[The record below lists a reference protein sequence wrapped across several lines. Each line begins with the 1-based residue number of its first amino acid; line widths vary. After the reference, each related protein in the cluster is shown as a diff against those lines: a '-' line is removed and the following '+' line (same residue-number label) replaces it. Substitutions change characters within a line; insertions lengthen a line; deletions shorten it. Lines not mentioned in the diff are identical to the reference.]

1 MFESLELKPKDPI
14 LKLAAEA
21 RNDPSPQ
28 TVDLSVGVYKTEQG
42 ETPIFKAI
50 KIAEQHR
57 LDKEHTKTYM
67 GILGDERFNQKVAE
81 LVFGRDHSVFRDNRI
96 SSLQSIGGSG
106 ALFIAGRLLCEA
118 NPDVTVWAG
127 DPTWGNHIPLLTSAG
142 VKMERLPYYD
152 QAEKKV
158 DFDAMMAQ
166 VAGLNAGDVLLLHG
180 CCHNPTGA
188 DLSHQQWD
196 QLADQIIERGLI
208 PFVDIAYH
216 GLATDLDTD
225 AFSWRMLADRAPEM
239 LVAYSCSKNFGLY
252 RDRIGLLSVIS
263 KNAEASVKT
272 QSNLMSI
279 SRATYSMPAAHGAY
293 CVAEVLDRDDLR
305 ADWTA
310 ELAQMR
316 DRVVGARQGFANA
329 VAEKI
334 GSSDFDFVTQQNG
347 MFSFLGLTPSQIDTL
362 KREYSIYM
370 VGSSRVNVAG
380 LTESNIDYVASAIAS
395 VLPWGAESAAF

>member
-42 ETPIFKAI
+42 DTPIFDAI
-50 KIAEQHR
+50 KAAEKYR
-57 LDKEHTKTYM
+57 LDNEHTKTYM
-67 GILGDERFNQKVAE
+67 GILGDERFNHKVAE
-81 LVFGRDHSVFRDNRI
+81 LIFGKDHAVFRDNRI
-96 SSLQSIGGSG
+96 TSLQSIGGSG

-118 NPDVTVWAG
+118 NPNVTISAG

-142 VKMERLPYYD
+142 VKMESLPYYD
-152 QAEKKV
+152 QAAKQV
-158 DFDAMMAQ
+158 DFDAMMTQMAT
-166 VAGLNAGDVLLLHG
+166 LNAGAVVLLHG

-188 DLSHQQWD
+188 DLSHQQWA
-196 QLADQIIERGLI
+196 QLADLVIERGLI

-225 AFSWRMLADRAPEM
+225 AYSWRMLADRVPEM

-252 RDRIGLLSVIS
+252 RDRIGLLAVIS
-263 KNAEASVKT
+263 KNAEASAIT

-279 SRATYSMPAAHGAY
+279 SRATYSMPAAHGAFA
-293 CVAEVLDRDDLR
+293 VAEVLDQDDLR
-305 ADWTA
+305 SSWTT

-316 DRVVGARQGFANA
+316 DRVAGARQGFANA
-329 VAEKI
+329 IAEKI
-334 GSSDFDFVTQQNG
+334 GSSDFDFVARQNG

-380 LTESNIDYVASAIAS
+380 LTESNIDYVANAIAR
-395 VLPWGAESAAF
+395 VLP